1 MLRSS
6 IQSKIE
12 SITKRHHQEVIVN
25 IPKKLDSSIIN
36 KIEKK
41 GTINNPILTRNL
53 MKEKEQQELERIEKM
68 STFDK
73 VAKLQNILKEISS
86 MKIRFEA
93 NKDRILEK
101 IKDNTFKFYEN
112 KINIKEILD
121 YCQSDNLEE
130 FIKYS
135 LIYEPIEYFKE
146 KGKDIYKD
154 IYNFIFLIRN
164 NNKLMLKLIDKCD
177 KEDYENLSDFLVNFC
192 YEDTISSSFIQEEL
206 MLLIYLILEKNI
218 LKLPKEILNNDNNI
232 SFDLFRNDENL
243 IYHLLRALSRKADVR
258 NFLSSILLDSIN
270 NLQENRKNLSLDI
283 NYNMSKS
290 VCDENDDDNP
300 LNNSLDENILEK
312 FEKINIEQRHY
323 SIKNKNIEN
332 KLRLSSIKN
341 ENEINTNKTK
351 DNLENHHSKKESKV
365 NNIEIKNE
373 NIEQVNQVQD
383 HKELFLIPE
392 SINKD
397 ELNKINID
405 SFFENNNIDLTFLQK
420 KLNNIKNI
428 SKNSNINSAM
438 KEYLEILIK
447 DIKEGKE
454 EIYSNKKMVNFL
466 KLMKINEQKEENNKD
481 SHENIDE
488 KINNIKN
495 NFNIITKIIDE
506 IIYKLK
512 ENIAKIP
519 VIIKCL
525 SNIIEQLLNKKYIE
539 RKPKKLIGLY
549 QKYIFKSNIF
559 FGNFFICSLSNLD
572 YNGIVVSDIISNI
585 TIENLSIITKILD
598 KMFSNK
604 LFTNCYEIIY
614 NKYIIETLPKL
625 FEIIDSIEK
634 NFKLPDV
641 IQRLVNTCTDISN
654 TKRLN
659 DYEYD
664 YFFEKNEEIRCQSLC
679 FNFDILIIFIK
690 LVKKNI
696 DKLNNFNNEEEKDII
711 NKIISYEYFLEDLNQ
726 KNKINEKR
734 CDFFC
739 LTKINFS
746 NRTEKKINY
755 ILRDN
760 FVQINQIQNIDKV
773 SFLKKCLIEVL
784 EFTSVIS
791 KFNFKIFIQNLKRT
805 INNQNI
811 ANIIFRKK
819 RLLEYE
825 NIINKKNIHLD
836 LNDENF
842 KEKNLNFRST
852 LFENILEF
860 LKLEIENNFND
871 LKAQRIIFCAFYAQ
885 TNLKHIPNEYKENNY
900 NKLLNELIKE
910 TMEKLNYLNSNIL
923 HQLYNKVKEGNKLNL
938 IITSNYFQIKSLEK
952 FKCVEYLY
960 YKSLLPFEFKIE
972 KDDNNIIKKIEFIK
986 EEENEQKDENLE
998 DIKDLELWL
1007 KEVQKEKKKL
1017 KESFPNFRKY
1027 EDSIDDIVK
1036 LEEDCGIAEA
1046 LKNYFKKLKKVIK
1059 NEKIIKRFSKEEIE
1073 SIQIELENHILY
1085 KLYDK
1090 LYPLKTT
1097 KLDDK
1102 FYKKCCRLSFI
1113 KPENIITDKNIYNER
1128 LWKLSKDYL
1137 NEINNKYT
1145 PRDKLKIVLKSFG
1158 ILQNSITFCSGKK
1171 ELGVDDTIKPLIYVL
1186 IKSQPKSIFTNFNY
1200 CQLFL
1205 NDSLS
1210 KTQYGILMTQL
1221 YMIMNIIKE
1230 MKFNE
1235 LIGVTEEQF
1244 GKDEE

>member
-1 MLRSS
+1 M
-6 IQSKIE
+6 
-12 SITKRHHQEVIVN
+12 
-25 IPKKLDSSIIN
+25 
-36 KIEKK
+36 
-41 GTINNPILTRNL
+41 
-53 MKEKEQQELERIEKM
+53 
-68 STFDK
+68 
-73 VAKLQNILKEISS
+73 
-86 MKIRFEA
+86 
-93 NKDRILEK
+93 
-101 IKDNTFKFYEN
+101 
-112 KINIKEILD
+112 
-121 YCQSDNLEE
+121 
-130 FIKYS
+130 
-135 LIYEPIEYFKE
+135 
-146 KGKDIYKD
+146 
-154 IYNFIFLIRN
+154 
-164 NNKLMLKLIDKCD
+164 
-177 KEDYENLSDFLVNFC
+177 
-192 YEDTISSSFIQEEL
+192 
-206 MLLIYLILEKNI
+206 
-218 LKLPKEILNNDNNI
+218 
-232 SFDLFRNDENL
+232 
-243 IYHLLRALSRKADVR
+243 
-258 NFLSSILLDSIN
+258 
-270 NLQENRKNLSLDI
+270 
-283 NYNMSKS
+283 
-290 VCDENDDDNP
+290 
-300 LNNSLDENILEK
+300 
-312 FEKINIEQRHY
+312 
-323 SIKNKNIEN
+323 
-332 KLRLSSIKN
+332 
-341 ENEINTNKTK
+341 
-351 DNLENHHSKKESKV
+351 
-365 NNIEIKNE
+365 
-373 NIEQVNQVQD
+373 
-383 HKELFLIPE
+383 
-392 SINKD
+392 
-397 ELNKINID
+397 
-405 SFFENNNIDLTFLQK
+405 
-420 KLNNIKNI
+420 
-428 SKNSNINSAM
+428 
-438 KEYLEILIK
+438 
-447 DIKEGKE
+447 
-454 EIYSNKKMVNFL
+454 
-466 KLMKINEQKEENNKD
+466 
-481 SHENIDE
+481 
-488 KINNIKN
+488 
-495 NFNIITKIIDE
+495 
-506 IIYKLK
+506 
-512 ENIAKIP
+512 
-519 VIIKCL
+519 
-525 SNIIEQLLNKKYIE
+525 
-539 RKPKKLIGLY
+539 
-549 QKYIFKSNIF
+549 
-559 FGNFFICSLSNLD
+559 
-572 YNGIVVSDIISNI
+572 
-585 TIENLSIITKILD
+585 
-598 KMFSNK
+598 
-604 LFTNCYEIIY
+604 
-614 NKYIIETLPKL
+614 
-625 FEIIDSIEK
+625 
-634 NFKLPDV
+634 
-641 IQRLVNTCTDISN
+641 
-654 TKRLN
+654 
-659 DYEYD
+659 
-664 YFFEKNEEIRCQSLC
+664 
-679 FNFDILIIFIK
+679 
-690 LVKKNI
+690 
-696 DKLNNFNNEEEKDII
+696 
-711 NKIISYEYFLEDLNQ
+711 
-726 KNKINEKR
+726 
-734 CDFFC
+734 
-739 LTKINFS
+739 
-746 NRTEKKINY
+746 
-755 ILRDN
+755 
-760 FVQINQIQNIDKV
+760 
-773 SFLKKCLIEVL
+773 
-784 EFTSVIS
+784 
-791 KFNFKIFIQNLKRT
+791 
-805 INNQNI
+805 
-811 ANIIFRKK
+811 
-819 RLLEYE
+819 
-825 NIINKKNIHLD
+825 D